1 MSDYITGVSNRIE
14 MFEKTKPQGD
24 KKVGQL
30 EVDKEL
36 LKQLDDLSDSD
47 ARSLLVESLEQGI
60 EVEELLIRLDSEYAE
75 LVLESVWINKLR
87 KKNKRKREKLRFV
100 VIENQKQ
107 EDFFEELFAQDLEG
121 KEAA

>member
-1 MSDYITGVSNRIE
+1 MDN
-14 MFEKTKPQGD
+14 
-24 KKVGQL
+24 
-30 EVDKEL
+30 
-36 LKQLDDLSDSD
+36 LSDSD
-47 ARSLLVESLEQGI
+47 ARYLLVEALEQGV
-60 EVEELLIRLDSEYAE
+60 EVEELLIRLDPEYAE

-87 KKNKRKREKLRFV
+87 KNNKRKRRKLRFV

>member
-1 MSDYITGVSNRIE
+1 MKI
-14 MFEKTKPQGD
+14 KKPKGD
-24 KKVGQL
+24 NKNGQY

-36 LKQLDDLSDSD
+36 LKQLDNLSDSD
-47 ARSLLVESLEQGI
+47 ARYLLVEALEQGV
-60 EVEELLIRLDSEYAE
+60 EVEELLIRLDPEYAE

-87 KKNKRKREKLRFV
+87 KKNKRKRRKLRFV

-107 EDFFEELFAQDLEG
+107 ADFFEELFAQDLEE

>member
-1 MSDYITGVSNRIE
+1 M
-14 MFEKTKPQGD
+14 
-24 KKVGQL
+24 KVN
-30 EVDKEL
+30 KEL
-36 LKQLDDLSDSD
+36 LRRLDELTDSD
-47 ARSLLVESLEQGI
+47 ARCLLVEALEQGI

-75 LVLESVWINKLR
+75 LLLESVWINKLR

-107 EDFFEELFAQDLEG
+107 DNFFEELFAQDLEG

>member
-1 MSDYITGVSNRIE
+1 M
-14 MFEKTKPQGD
+14 
-24 KKVGQL
+24 KV
-30 EVDKEL
+30 EKEL
-36 LKQLDDLSDSD
+36 LRRLDELTDSD
-47 ARSLLVESLEQGI
+47 VRCLLVEALEQGI

-107 EDFFEELFAQDLEG
+107 EDFLEELFAQDLER

>member
-1 MSDYITGVSNRIE
+1 MLPNQS
-14 MFEKTKPQGD
+14 P
-24 KKVGQL
+24 KVTMK
-30 EVDKEL
+30 VNKEL
-36 LKQLDDLSDSD
+36 LRKVNELTDSD
-47 ARSLLVESLEQGI
+47 ARCLLVKALEQGV

-75 LVLESVWINKLR
+75 LALESVWINKLR
-87 KKNKRKREKLRFV
+87 KQNKRKREKLRVV

>member
-1 MSDYITGVSNRIE
+1 
-14 MFEKTKPQGD
+14 MFEKTKPQGG
-24 KKVGQL
+24 KKVGQH

-36 LKQLDDLSDSD
+36 LKQLDNLSDSD
-47 ARSLLVESLEQGI
+47 ARYLLVEALEQGV
-60 EVEELLIRLDSEYAE
+60 EVEELLIRLDPEYAE

-87 KKNKRKREKLRFV
+87 KKNKRKRRKLRFV

-107 EDFFEELFAQDLEG
+107 ADFFEELFAQDLEG